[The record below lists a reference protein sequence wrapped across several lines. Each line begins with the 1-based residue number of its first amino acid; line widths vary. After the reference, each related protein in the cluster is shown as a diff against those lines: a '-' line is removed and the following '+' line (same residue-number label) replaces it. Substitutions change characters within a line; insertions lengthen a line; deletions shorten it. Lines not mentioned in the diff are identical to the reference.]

1 MFRMFINKH
10 SSTPRGRSPP
20 NDFTVEFN
28 KEARTDSGFFN
39 CVSHTTIEYSV
50 KSLRK
55 SRDAPECTKAN
66 AYCATSIMASASK
79 ISLKSGLNFST
90 ISSWSENQS

>member
-20 NDFTVEFN
+20 DGFIIESD
-28 KEARTDSGFFN
+28 KEASADSGFFN

-50 KSLRK
+50 KFLRK

>member
-20 NDFTVEFN
+20 NDFTVEFD
-28 KEARTDSGFFN
+28 KEASTDSGFFN
-39 CVSHTTIEYSV
+39 CVSHTTIESNA
-50 KSLRK
+50 KFLRK

>member
-1 MFRMFINKH
+1 MFRMFVNKH
-10 SSTPRGRSPP
+10 SSTPRSRSPT
-20 NDFTVEFN
+20 NGFTVEFD
-28 KEARTDSGFFN
+28 KEASTDSGFFN
-39 CVSHTTIEYSV
+39 CVSHTTIESNTNF
-50 KSLRK
+50 LRK
-55 SRDAPECTKAN
+55 SRDTPECTKAN